1 MYILLLDGL
10 VPKLVTCT
18 SEAALAAGATIM
30 AAVTHPAAAS
40 VAAPAASSARIHL
53 FIVDPHLSEIFRRQ
67 KSFRTFS
74 VLFHCRRLLIGKAE
88 IRGCARCDFRHIT
101 QWI

>member
-10 VPKLVTCT
+10 VPKFVTCT
-18 SEAALAAGATIM
+18 SEAAFAAGATIM

-40 VAAPAASSARIHL
+40 VAAPVAGSARIHL
-53 FIVDPHLSEIFRRQ
+53 FIVDPLLSEIFRRQ

-74 VLFHCRRLLIGKAE
+74 VLFHCRLLIGKAA
-88 IRGCARCDFRHIT
+88 ILRCARCDFPYIS
-101 QWI
+101 

>member
-40 VAAPAASSARIHL
+40 VTAPVASSARIHL
-53 FIVDPHLSEIFRRQ
+53 FIVDPLLSESFRRQ

-74 VLFHCRRLLIGKAE
+74 VLFHCRLLLI
-88 IRGCARCDFRHIT
+88 ARRQFADARDAISR
-101 QWI
+101 I